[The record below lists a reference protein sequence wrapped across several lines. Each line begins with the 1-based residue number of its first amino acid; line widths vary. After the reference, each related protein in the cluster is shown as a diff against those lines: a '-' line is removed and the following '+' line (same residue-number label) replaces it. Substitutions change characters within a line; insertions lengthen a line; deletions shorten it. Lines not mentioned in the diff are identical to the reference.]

1 MTTKTL
7 QDLFRALGDDEAV
20 TAEYDRRRAAKV
32 AEIAAYIAAYLRDGV
47 DVAATAEWIMASA
60 EEMGRFDGDCIN
72 GEVPPTL
79 TRDGN
84 PLPFTI

>member
-20 TAEYDRRRAAKV
+20 TAEYDRRRATKV
-32 AEIAAYIAAYLRDGV
+32 AEIAEYIADHLRDGV
-47 DVAATAEWIMASA
+47 DAAKTAEWIMAGA
-60 EEMGRFDGDCIN
+60 EEMNRFDGDCIH